1 MLTDEMGQVGIGR
14 YNSQL
19 TGPAFTSGAD
29 VVCLERRL
37 LGVLL
42 WYFYFC

>member
-1 MLTDEMGQVGIGR
+1 MLKDETGQVGIGR

-29 VVCLERRL
+29 VVCLDC
-37 LGVLL
+37 VLEANSL
-42 WYFYFC
+42 ITCQ

>member
-1 MLTDEMGQVGIGR
+1 MLTNLPGQVGIDD

-29 VVCLERRL
+29 VMN
-37 LGVLL
+37 
-42 WYFYFC
+42 